1 MGPLIQIAL
10 NRGLIGPHGRNHSP
24 RGFPRRSE
32 HGLNKTAGLFR
43 TEDDALAAFQN
54 RHCGLSGFREHK
66 TAGRL
71 AGYGRGLADDRL
83 VFSRYSRDQALSLP
97 GSRTFQCSWHVQN
110 VHQSGTQVKPLFR
123 TSPSQPRLPSANR
136 LKHTVRTPSPASRRK
151 SNPPS
156 PAFGERMKDEL

>member
-43 TEDDALAAFQN
+43 TEDDALAAFQS

-83 VFSRYSRDQALSLP
+83 VFSRNSRDQALSLP
-97 GSRTFQCSWHVQN
+97 GSRTFQCSWHV
-110 VHQSGTQVKPLFR
+110 
-123 TSPSQPRLPSANR
+123 
-136 LKHTVRTPSPASRRK
+136 
-151 SNPPS
+151 
-156 PAFGERMKDEL
+156 

>member
-1 MGPLIQIAL
+1 
-10 NRGLIGPHGRNHSP
+10 
-24 RGFPRRSE
+24 
-32 HGLNKTAGLFR
+32 
-43 TEDDALAAFQN
+43 
-54 RHCGLSGFREHK
+54 
-66 TAGRL
+66 
-71 AGYGRGLADDRL
+71 
-83 VFSRYSRDQALSLP
+83 
-97 GSRTFQCSWHVQN
+97 